1 MGRHI
6 KNITRR
12 LFELNNIPTMEMMI
26 KRAAI
31 LATLLTIAAALSI
44 RDTAAPVP
52 TFFNAPG
59 NPILYDGTY
68 FSADPAPFVY
78 NDTLYILCG
87 RDEAPA
93 LDNDFIMNEWQVL
106 KTLDP
111 AKGDWTH
118 YPAIAKPNDVFK
130 WAAKDRAYASQIVP
144 SKGKFYMYAPVFQAK
159 TSDKD
164 PFAIGVAISDTPV
177 GPWKDLHPAGPILSQ
192 KVPAPGNDIQNI
204 DPTVLIDTD
213 GKVYI
218 YYGTFGQLR
227 AYELGTDMITPKT
240 STLKTVDLPGF
251 FEAAWLMK
259 RKDTYYL
266 LYAANNAGPDSPCT
280 PTSYHACQ
288 AYATASSPL
297 GPWTYQGVFLDIV
310 SSTTSHSGAVEFKG
324 QWYLAYHTA
333 DAVGGGHFR
342 RSVAL
347 DKLDFDDSSSPPTIK
362 KVIQTHRPK
371 AAAPPTRNI
380 ATKAVAKSAGTVPIQ
395 YWIKAVND
403 GVVRENPLP
412 PEYWSSYDGDLSPA
426 SATLTLTWPSQ
437 VTISGTA
444 MAFFA
449 DQQAGASEGVAPP
462 KEWHLEYLDAGS
474 AWVKIV
480 ATYETAVSDAPAE
493 VKFAKEVKTT
503 SVRAVLTASGGSKKA
518 GLGVKEW
525 FVYAPT
531 AQ

>member
-1 MGRHI
+1 MW
-6 KNITRR
+6 
-12 LFELNNIPTMEMMI
+12 
-26 KRAAI
+26 KRVAF
-31 LATLLTIAAALSI
+31 LATLFNAVAADIAASE
-44 RDTAAPVP
+44 P
-52 TFFNAPG
+52 TSFHSPG

-78 NDTLYILCG
+78 KDNLYILCG

-93 LDNDFIMNEWQVL
+93 SVNDFIMNEWQVL
-106 KTLDP
+106 QTSDP
-111 AKGDWTH
+111 AKGDWKH
-118 YPAIAKPNDVFK
+118 YPAIAKPNEVFK
-130 WAAKDRAYASQIVP
+130 WAAKARAYASQIVP
-144 SKGKFYMYAPVFQAK
+144 GKNGKFYMYSPVFQAH
-159 TSDKD
+159 SRDKD

-192 KVPAPGNDIQNI
+192 SVPPPGNTIQNI

-213 GKVYI
+213 GKIYI

-227 AYELGTDMITPKT
+227 AYELEADMITPKA
-240 STLKTVDLPGF
+240 STLKTISLPGF
-251 FEAAWLMK
+251 FEAPWLMK
-259 RKDTYYL
+259 RKGTYYL
-266 LYAANNAGPDSPCT
+266 LYAANNAGPTSPCT

-297 GPWTYQGVFLDIV
+297 GPWTYRGVFLDIV

-333 DAVGGGHFR
+333 DAIGSNHFR

-347 DKLDFDDSSSPPTIK
+347 DKLEFDDSSSPPKIK
-362 KVIQTHRPK
+362 KVVQTHRPK
-371 AAAPPTRNI
+371 PAAPPTRNI
-380 ATKAVAKSAGTVPIQ
+380 ATKAVAKSEGKVPIQ

-403 GVVRENPLP
+403 GIVRENPLP
-412 PEYWSSYDGDLSPA
+412 PDMWSSYNGDASPA
-426 SATLTLTWPSQ
+426 SATLILTWPAK

-449 DQQAGASEGVAPP
+449 DQPAGSSVGVAPP
-462 KEWHLEYLDAGS
+462 REWHLEYLDATG
-474 AWVKIV
+474 AWVKI
-480 ATYETAVSDAPAE
+480 AAKYGTQVSDKPE
-493 VKFAKEVKTT
+493 EIKFAKEITTKSVK
-503 SVRAVLTASGGSKKA
+503 AVLVASGGGKKA

-531 AQ
+531 ATTA